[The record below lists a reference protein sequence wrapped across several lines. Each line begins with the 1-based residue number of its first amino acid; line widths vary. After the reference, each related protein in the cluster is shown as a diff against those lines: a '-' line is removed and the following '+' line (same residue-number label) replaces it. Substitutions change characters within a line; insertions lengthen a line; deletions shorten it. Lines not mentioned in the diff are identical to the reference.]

1 MTFDEKLALALR
13 ETGGARYQQYSVG
26 RKHHFSLAY
35 RLWRGRTIRS
45 YGAEAAYSGRLT
57 LRQMRHAL
65 LAIMLAGMALLGAA
79 AYAVGS
85 AIWYQ
90 LSHREDHSR
99 MSVFSALSDRAVIG
113 EYYGLSEEDGWEI
126 EDYSVVD
133 DSVVIVYERGGE
145 NLLLSQR
152 AVKQYA
158 WNVNTEKVPAEKIS
172 VFAKDDGLFMEYD
185 DERILIWF
193 DDGYIF
199 EMVGKFT
206 KNEVVELAK
215 SVKKVE

>member
-13 ETGGARYQQYSVG
+13 ETGGARYEQYSVG

-99 MSVFSALSDRAVIG
+99 MSVFCTSSDKEIIE
-113 EYYGLSEEDGWEI
+113 EYYGLPEEDGWKI
-126 EDYSVVD
+126 DYCYAND
-133 DSVVIVYERGGE
+133 TLAITVYKRGE
-145 NLLLSQR
+145 EKVFLSQIVVNKR
-152 AVKQYA
+152 T
-158 WNVNTEKVPAEKIS
+158 WNINTEEVPAERIS
-172 VFAKDDGLFMEYD
+172 IFTEDDGLFLKYD
-185 DERILIWF
+185 DEYTLIWF
-193 DDGYIF
+193 NDGCIF

-206 KNEVVELAK
+206 KNEAVDMAK
-215 SVKKVE
+215 SMKKVE